1 MDISVSSGGQT
12 GFGARARA
20 RHPSREEGKDKKKI
34 CLLCRPGLRQGWLG
48 WAIFSR
54 VFRLSQKAAK
64 KGEAFSAGPTT
75 LPPSQPLDDSTK
87 LCATFGDRVFISAT
101 GNKHKIQRWR
111 DGGPFHDVFVFFDI
125 KVCSH
130 YFA

>member
-1 MDISVSSGGQT
+1 MLYRLAVRRVLGRKQGRDTRVERKELET
-12 GFGARARA
+12 
-20 RHPSREEGKDKKKI
+20 KKN

-64 KGEAFSAGPTT
+64 KGEAFSAGPTP

-87 LCATFGDRVFISAT
+87 LCATFGDRVFILAT

-111 DGGPFHDVFVFFDI
+111 DAGPFQDVFVFFDI